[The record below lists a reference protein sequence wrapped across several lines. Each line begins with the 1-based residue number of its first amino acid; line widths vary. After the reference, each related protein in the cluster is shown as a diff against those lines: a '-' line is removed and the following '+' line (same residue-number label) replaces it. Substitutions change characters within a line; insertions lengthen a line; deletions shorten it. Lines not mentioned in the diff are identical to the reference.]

1 MASRRVLSRGRWTIR
16 LRSPLRSTGRVVAG
30 VGRGMRCTRRVLLA
44 GDLLRIAWMRIS
56 LWFLC
61 RRGWWLL
68 GNRVPL
74 LLDVVIQVYLA
85 FITLIINFKIWISFT
100 VSIGASDPWV
110 LRPSRYFSS
119 LCFGFKYSFSYVSRS
134 KSEKRDFFG
143 WGIEDKSG
151 CWWVEEGAR

>member
-1 MASRRVLSRGRWTIR
+1 MTSRRVLSRGRWTIC

-74 LLDVVIQVYLA
+74 LLDVVVQVYLA
-85 FITLIINFKIWISFT
+85 FITLIINFKIWICKSLLFIHCIHWCVGSMSLEALQVLFEPLLWLQILFLVCIT
-100 VSIGASDPWV
+100 VQVRKAWFFR
-110 LRPSRYFSS
+110 LRDR
-119 LCFGFKYSFSYVSRS
+119 R
-134 KSEKRDFFG
+134 
-143 WGIEDKSG
+143 
-151 CWWVEEGAR
+151 